1 MSLYMTSPPA
11 ETVLL
16 VLLPI
21 GAGTAATAALAAL
34 QQQLGAA
41 VRVLAIDEAT
51 HPAVVRSFGPPALPA
66 CVLVRQGVELW
77 RHQGLPATEA
87 VADLLVVAQH
97 GVSRA
102 QMLV

>member
-1 MSLYMTSPPA
+1 MSLFPTAPPDA
-11 ETVLL
+11 PVLL
-16 VLLPI
+16 VLLPL
-21 GAGTAATAALAAL
+21 GAGAAATAALAAV

-77 RHQGLPATEA
+77 RQPGLPAADA
-87 VADLLVVAQH
+87 VAGLLHLAQH
-97 GVSRA
+97 GASRA
-102 QMLV
+102 QTRG